1 MFTSDSSRSTKELLD
16 EIKNEAVRG
25 SQDGNLTYLMPAVAT
40 LFIRLSEAAD
50 ARARTMEK
58 MTKVLVG
65 LTIVIAVLTLVI
77 AALTLAS
84 FWPTSD

>member
-1 MFTSDSSRSTKELLD
+1 MFTGDPSRSTKELLD

-25 SQDGNLTYLMPAVAT
+25 SQDGNLTYPMPAVAA
-40 LFIRLSEAAD
+40 LFIKLSEAAD
-50 ARARTMEK
+50 ARARAIEK
-58 MTKVLVG
+58 LTKVLVI